1 MGVLYRPPNSLFKD
15 FIGELEIVIKL
26 LPKNLTFLMGDFKIN
41 LFKFASDKQVQSLKK
56 KLSEGLHPSI
66 SLATHKRSSQ
76 EGTCIDNIL
85 CNQIEVIQHS
95 GVISDQGPSHSQIFS
110 LSHLDFDISSN
121 SKVKHTQHYSFSKK
135 NTDRLLE
142 ILQINY
148 NSLIGSYNMEQ
159 PDFNMFFETFT
170 KAIDKTCKL
179 AIPKSTI
186 RNAINNPWITDAVIN
201 SIEEKEKLYR
211 EWKDS

>member
-1 MGVLYRPPNSLFKD
+1 MGVLYRPPNSVFK
-15 FIGELEIVIKL
+15 ELERVIKL
-26 LPKNLTFLMGDFKIN
+26 LPKNLTFLMGDFNIN
-41 LFKFASDKQVQSLKK
+41 LFKFASDTEVHSFENFF
-56 KLSEGLHPSI
+56 LSERLHPSI
-66 SLATHKRSSQ
+66 SLATHKGSSQ
-76 EGTCIDNIL
+76 ERTCIDNIL

-95 GVISDQGPSHSQIFS
+95 GVISDQGSSHSPIFS

-148 NSLIGSYNMEQ
+148 DSLIGSYYLEQ

-170 KAIDKTCKL
+170 KAK
-179 AIPKSTI
+179 
-186 RNAINNPWITDAVIN
+186 N
-201 SIEEKEKLYR
+201 Y
-211 EWKDS
+211 